1 MARDRPT
8 MVDVAADAG
17 VSLKTVSRV
26 INNVP
31 TVDAEMVERV
41 YASIEKL
48 GFRRNALAASLR
60 AGSTDT
66 IGLLTA
72 DLSNAFYTQIAAA
85 VSQVAIAQGHQ
96 VIMAS
101 SEENPELERRLAL
114 DFCQRQVGGLIVV
127 PSADDQG
134 YLAAEAHMGTPVVF
148 LDRPGSSIDADAVLL
163 DNRGGAATGVR
174 ELIAGGH
181 TRIALLF
188 DDLAIFTMSERLAGI
203 RGALAEAGLT
213 LDERLLDTRS
223 HSPAAAREA
232 LAALLAGDDPPTAVF
247 CANNRA
253 TVGAVEAIV
262 ESGREIAVVGFDD
275 FEFSGLL
282 PFEVGI
288 IAYDTAGLGTVAA
301 ETLFARMNGDTT
313 ATAQRL
319 VPTRLERR
327 GGFGLP
333 R

>member
-60 AGSTDT
+60 GGSTHT
-66 IGLLTA
+66 IGLVTA
-72 DLSNAFYTQIAAA
+72 DLSNAFYTQVAAA

-101 SEENPELERRLAL
+101 SEEDADLERSLAL
-114 DFCQRQVGGLIVV
+114 DLCQRQVGGLIVV
-127 PSADDQG
+127 PSAPDQA

-148 LDRPGSSIDADAVLL
+148 LDRPGTGIDADAVLL
-163 DNRGGAATGVR
+163 DNRGGTAAGVR
-174 ELIAGGH
+174 ELLAAGH

-188 DDLAIFTMSERLAGI
+188 DDLAIFTMSERLAGA
-203 RGALAEAGLT
+203 REAFAGAGVT
-213 LDERLLDTRS
+213 LDEKLLHTSS
-223 HSPAAAREA
+223 HSPASARDA
-232 LAALLAGDDPPTAVF
+232 LAGMLAASDPPTAVF

-253 TVGAVEAIV
+253 TVGAVEAIAV
-262 ESGREIAVVGFDD
+262 SGRRIDVVGFDD
-275 FEFSGLL
+275 FEFSALL

-288 IAYDTAGLGTVAA
+288 VAYDTTGLGTVAA
-301 ETLFARMNGDTT
+301 ETLFARMAGDTSP
-313 ATAQRL
+313 TAQRL

-327 GGFGLP
+327 GGFGLTQ
-333 R
+333 